1 MLMEIW
7 GQERRAQWE
16 WLFLPLGVWSLC
28 GEDLKARGEAADEG
42 RNHLED
48 LFMSV
53 SVSGL
58 EGLEG

>member
-1 MLMEIW
+1 MEIW

-16 WLFLPLGVWSLC
+16 WLVLPLGVWSLC
-28 GEDLKARGEAADEG
+28 WEDLKARGETADEG

-53 SVSGL
+53 SGVWAGGL
-58 EGLEG
+58 EG